1 MPMPSCQKV
10 LLKNLLHYFLTISQT
25 TTIYISGTT
34 TMAFILSR
42 FSTFEVAMMLFVPI
56 VCVIC
61 TLGAVGVTLVQGRA
75 MESFETP
82 VEKKWPC
89 EEKPR
94 DNFMDLEGEKGRR
107 ARVQKKNLREMGM
120 V

>member
-1 MPMPSCQKV
+1 MPSCQKV
-10 LLKNLLHYFLTISQT
+10 LLKDLLHYLLLYRKPPPYTFP
-25 TTIYISGTT
+25 GT

-42 FSTFEVAMMLFVPI
+42 FSTFEVAMMLFIPI

-75 MESFETP
+75 LESFETP
-82 VEKKWPC
+82 VEKKWPS

-94 DNFMDLEGEKGRR
+94 DNFMDLDGEKGRR
-107 ARVQKKNLREMGM
+107 ARVQKKNLRAMGM